1 MKPTIGRIVY
11 FRIGGTDADPEL
23 RPGTVVRVWSPD
35 CVNLQVDFDGEN
47 DKKFPPPIGPD
58 TDEASR
64 GRGWRKSVSE
74 GDGVGEWRWP
84 PREPADSKKP
94 TKADAKAAEAEKAKA
109 VAEAVVPPDVA
120 RKIDELVAA
129 DKPSDDSIPS

>member
-1 MKPTIGRIVY
+1 MKPTIGRIVH

-23 RPGTVVRVWSPD
+23 RPATVVRVWSKD

-47 DKKFPPPIGPD
+47 DKKFPPPVGPD
-58 TDEASR
+58 TDEVHR

-84 PREPADSKKP
+84 PREEAPSKPAAK
-94 TKADAKAAEAEKAKA
+94 DAKPKPDPKPAEAEKPEAKQPEKP
-109 VAEAVVPPDVA
+109 AESAPA
-120 RKIDELVAA
+120 E
-129 DKPSDDSIPS
+129 KPASDIPS